1 MLLTCWLM
9 LIVHVVVI
17 GRGCDSDTTRIAF
30 SKHEFSAP
38 QLSRVENS
46 TSLFG
51 PFVSV
56 CSHRRSI
63 SAAILWARERTSV
76 LAVLELSET
85 FFQVPSNS
93 GWQAAVAGGSSI
105 LRFVAP
111 EFASDKVTQ
120 WLSHSNTNAMTLTPW
135 GELYIKLLA
144 NRTCLCSWSENIL
157 HVIHLF
163 RYFYCSFL
171 TANVNSVLVCSH
183 AGYGEYGQTYYIYV
197 LNRIK

>member
-46 TSLFG
+46 TSSFG
-51 PFVSV
+51 PFGIHLFPSQIHFSSNFVSTRKNQ
-56 CSHRRSI
+56 CSCSPG
-63 SAAILWARERTSV
+63 
-76 LAVLELSET
+76 T
-85 FFQVPSNS
+85 FRNIFSGTFQLRL
-93 GWQAAVAGGSSI
+93 QAAVAGGSSI

-144 NRTCLCSWSENIL
+144 NRTCLCSRS
-157 HVIHLF
+157 
-163 RYFYCSFL
+163 
-171 TANVNSVLVCSH
+171 
-183 AGYGEYGQTYYIYV
+183 
-197 LNRIK
+197 

>member
-1 MLLTCWLM
+1 M
-9 LIVHVVVI
+9 LIDVD
-17 GRGCDSDTTRIAF
+17 CTCCSDWPRLWFGYYPNRFLEAWVFCSSAVKGWKQHQLVWSICIHLFPSQIHF
-30 SKHEFSAP
+30 SS
-38 QLSRVENS
+38 N
-46 TSLFG
+46 
-51 PFVSV
+51 FVSTRKNQ
-56 CSHRRSI
+56 CSCSPG
-63 SAAILWARERTSV
+63 
-76 LAVLELSET
+76 T
-85 FFQVPSNS
+85 FRNIFSGTFQLRL
-93 GWQAAVAGGSSI
+93 QAAVAGGSSI